1 MIKAPR
7 GHTSIYFSDYLK
19 ANISTLH
26 QVMNETGFT
35 SFNGFFNK
43 LITDAIHTHDGK
55 KTLKKPLES
64 SLAFG
69 DVVSKVRPRLARGP
83 WKSDV
88 RKSVLCICCAA
99 VHLDFA
105 FGIA

>member
-35 SFNGFFNK
+35 SFNSFFNK

-55 KTLKKPLES
+55 KTLKKP
-64 SLAFG
+64 
-69 DVVSKVRPRLARGP
+69 DVFNDSNLTFKEKLLVNSDGELYDILQAITEKREVMLKECKRRGM
-83 WKSDV
+83 K
-88 RKSVLCICCAA
+88 I
-99 VHLDFA
+99 
-105 FGIA
+105 